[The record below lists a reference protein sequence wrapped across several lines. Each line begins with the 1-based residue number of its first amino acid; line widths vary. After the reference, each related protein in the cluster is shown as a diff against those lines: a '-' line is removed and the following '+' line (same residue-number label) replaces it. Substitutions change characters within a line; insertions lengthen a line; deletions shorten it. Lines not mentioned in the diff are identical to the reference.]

1 VVSLVKEKESYI
13 LEDTFLGNSENFKR
27 TLLSI
32 NDGVYMTDRNR
43 RITLWN
49 RACERITGYSAGEV
63 LGHRCSDNILNHIDS
78 DGNRLCETEQC
89 PLSQTMARGE
99 PIETPLLVRALRRDG
114 TRVVVEV
121 SVAPLIE
128 EDGRVIGGVEVF
140 RDVTEKQKLAEMKA
154 RFLSGISHELKTP
167 LTIIQGFLE
176 LVLSDDVGTLN
187 NLQKEFLSSAL
198 EEGDRFK
205 KILDDLLDLSRFEA
219 TEFSFQR
226 QTVDLTTVLRQT
238 ADGFIGE
245 ARKRGI
251 ALETAVPEGLVVCG
265 DRERLY
271 QAFANLIGNAIKY
284 TLRGEVAVSVTLEDS
299 SVQISVRDSGI
310 GIEAGELER
319 IFEQFYRVD
328 NELTRK
334 VGGTGIGLSIVQ
346 KIIRRHGGSIDV
358 QSAPGQGSTFSV
370 TLPLQVA
377 V

>member
-1 VVSLVKEKESYI
+1 MVKEKESYI

-89 PLSQTMARGE
+89 PLFRTMARGE

-187 NLQKEFLSSAL
+187 NLQKEFLNGAL

-219 TEFSFQR
+219 TEFSFER
-226 QTVDLTTVLRQT
+226 QTVDLTAVLRQT

-284 TLRGEVAVSVTLEDS
+284 TLRGEVAVSVTLEDR
-299 SVQISVRDSGI
+299 SVQVSVRDSGI

-346 KIIRRHGGSIDV
+346 KIIRRHGGAIDV

-370 TLPLQVA
+370 TLPLQLA
-377 V
+377 I

>member
-1 VVSLVKEKESYI
+1 LVDEKERHV
-13 LEDTFLGNSENFKR
+13 LEDTFLCNSENFKR

-78 DGNRLCETEQC
+78 DGNRLCETDLC
-89 PLSQTMARGE
+89 PLFRTMASGKAVKK
-99 PIETPLLVRALRRDG
+99 PLLVRALRRDG
-114 TRVVVEV
+114 SRVTVEV

-140 RDVTEKQKLAEMKA
+140 RDVTEKQKLAELKA
-154 RFLSGISHELKTP
+154 GFLSGISHELKTP

-176 LVLSDDVGTLN
+176 LVLSDDTGPLSD
-187 NLQKEFLSSAL
+187 LQRDFLTSAL

-219 TEFSFQR
+219 TEFSFER
-226 QTVDLTTVLRQT
+226 KTVDLSAVLRQT
-238 ADGFIGE
+238 AYGFTGE
-245 ARKRGI
+245 ARRRGI
-251 ALETAVPEGLVVCG
+251 ALETAVPAGLAVCG

-271 QAFANLIGNAIKY
+271 QAFANLIANAIKY
-284 TLRGEVAVSVTLEDS
+284 TEKGEVALSATRKES

-310 GIEAGELER
+310 GIETEELER

-346 KIIRRHGGSIDV
+346 KIVRRHGGSIAV
-358 QSAPGQGSTFSV
+358 HSSPGKGSTFTV
-370 TLPLQVA
+370 TLPLAA
-377 V
+377 VV